1 MQRRR
6 VVTATTSD
14 GAAVFASDEQIEPVT
29 VALIPGGEF
38 HAIWGA
44 DRPVALPLDGD
55 PARTADW
62 FPPPDGFRVAFV
74 TIPPQTSGNSADL
87 DLDAAIAELQH
98 KLPGMAETLDPENPG
113 MHTTDTVDFGV
124 VLSGSVWA
132 RAQRKRPTG
141 APRWRLHRSER
152 DSPRL
157 AQPLSG
163 AMRDGRRD
171 HRRNPKWLAEAGRR
185 RHRTVPLSL
194 PAANAEPEIEC
205 PTTSHTFPPLIT
217 PQTSAHAPNVTES
230 RTTHAPSRLPQTQDP
245 SNPIVARS
253 ANASAPPPRSSRP
266 SAQIWRLTPGSAGSA
281 ATLSGRRPKACRSA
295 AAKSAD
301 RPATGSPEA
310 SHKARLGRSW
320 HPSRCERKLRQASP
334 HQARTVDR

>member
-124 VLSGSVWA
+124 VLSGSVWLELNESDQLEL
-132 RAQRKRPTG
+132 RAGDCIVQNGTRHAWRNRSREPCVMAVAIIG
-141 APRWRLHRSER
+141 ATRS
-152 DSPRL
+152 
-157 AQPLSG
+157 G
-163 AMRDGRRD
+163 
-171 HRRNPKWLAEAGRR
+171 
-185 RHRTVPLSL
+185 
-194 PAANAEPEIEC
+194 
-205 PTTSHTFPPLIT
+205 
-217 PQTSAHAPNVTES
+217 
-230 RTTHAPSRLPQTQDP
+230 
-245 SNPIVARS
+245 
-253 ANASAPPPRSSRP
+253 
-266 SAQIWRLTPGSAGSA
+266 
-281 ATLSGRRPKACRSA
+281 
-295 AAKSAD
+295 
-301 RPATGSPEA
+301 
-310 SHKARLGRSW
+310 
-320 HPSRCERKLRQASP
+320 
-334 HQARTVDR
+334 